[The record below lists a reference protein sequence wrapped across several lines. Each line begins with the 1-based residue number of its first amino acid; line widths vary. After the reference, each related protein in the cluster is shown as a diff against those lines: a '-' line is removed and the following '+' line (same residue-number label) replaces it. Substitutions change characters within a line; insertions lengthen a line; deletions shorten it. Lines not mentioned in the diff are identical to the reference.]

1 MNVTQTKT
9 DELNLKLT
17 LEIAAEDYAAEYK
30 KRFQDCKRKADF
42 KGFRKGMV
50 PASLIER
57 VYGGQILAESVNET
71 IYKGLTDYITEQKL
85 NVLGE
90 PLSAE
95 DQPEVEWKNGNDF
108 TFLFDVALS
117 PEVKFEVEKSDE
129 VAHYTVGP
137 VTKTDKAPMIE
148 NLKKFYEEKKEEKS
162 EEDIDKEVTERLK
175 EEYRQEADWRLTK
188 DIRDYFV
195 KKADLKLPEAFLKRW
210 LLQANEGKVTAEE
223 VEKEFPGFAE
233 DYKWQ
238 MVRGYLMEKFGFKV
252 EQKDLTDAAESYVRY
267 QYAMYGLPDVP
278 AEILTDAVNNMLGD
292 RKQVER
298 LYEQVEDR
306 KVIEKLKEEI
316 TIKATK
322 ITTAKF
328 REL

>member
-1 MNVTQTKT
+1 
-9 DELNLKLT
+9 
-17 LEIAAEDYAAEYK
+17 
-30 KRFQDCKRKADF
+30 
-42 KGFRKGMV
+42 
-50 PASLIER
+50 
-57 VYGGQILAESVNET
+57 
-71 IYKGLTDYITEQKL
+71 
-85 NVLGE
+85 
-90 PLSAE
+90 
-95 DQPEVEWKNGNDF
+95 
-108 TFLFDVALS
+108 
-117 PEVKFEVEKSDE
+117 
-129 VAHYTVGP
+129 
-137 VTKTDKAPMIE
+137 MIE

-175 EEYRQEADWRLTK
+175 EEYKQEAEWRLTK

-238 MVRGYLMEKFGFKV
+238 MVRGYLMEKFDFKV
-252 EQKDLTDAAESYVRY
+252 EQKDITDAAESYVRY
-267 QYAMYGLPDVP
+267 QYAMYGLPEVP

-316 TIKATK
+316 TVKATK